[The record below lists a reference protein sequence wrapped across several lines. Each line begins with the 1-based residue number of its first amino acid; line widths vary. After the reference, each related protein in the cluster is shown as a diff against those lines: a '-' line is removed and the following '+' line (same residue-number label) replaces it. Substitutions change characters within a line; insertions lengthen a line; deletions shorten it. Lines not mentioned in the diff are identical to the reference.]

1 MKKMGCLLVLALA
14 ASQAW
19 AAKKITVDELQA
31 TLASMHQENK
41 TDAEVANA
49 LKQVELSEELTR
61 NKMNSMVGSVP
72 GPLTTEQIYILEA
85 RSATLS
91 PPAVD
96 LPTVAAPDGT
106 TQKAIL
112 DKAADYVSKT
122 YEQLPHIS
130 ATKTT
135 LRFQDNVEAAAPSS
149 GMHGSATDVS
159 TGSSFVSAFQFIHY
173 INSTDS
179 RIESEFGAEKLSAEK
194 DKTPW
199 GANKMIA
206 LQEPDPSLGA
216 VFQEAQAA
224 GDIKW
229 LRWETLNDKQVAVYS
244 FDVPKK
250 KAHFALNVCCFPDV
264 DQAGVATF
272 QSSGLASAR
281 GGAGGAKGNFQ
292 TNTNWHNFKS
302 NVPYHGELFIDADS
316 GIVMRMITEAELKPS
331 DVVHQEDTR
340 VDYGPVN
347 VGGKIFVLPIK
358 TVIDTEVVPN
368 GDSGAAGKYSTRR
381 TLFTSEYKDY
391 QLGGAK

>member
-1 MKKMGCLLVLALA
+1 MNKMGCLLVLALA
-14 ASQAW
+14 VSQAW
-19 AAKKITVDELQA
+19 AAKKITVDELQT
-31 TLASMHQENK
+31 TLVSMHQQNK

-61 NKMNSMVGSVP
+61 NKMNSMVDNVP
-72 GPLTTEQIYILEA
+72 GPLSTEQIYVLEA
-85 RSATLS
+85 RSATLA
-91 PPAVD
+91 PPAAD
-96 LPTVAAPDGT
+96 LPTTAAPDAA

-122 YEQLPHIS
+122 YTQLPQIS
-130 ATKTT
+130 TTKTT
-135 LRFQDNVEAAAPSS
+135 LRFQDNVEAAASSS

-173 INSTDS
+173 INSTDAH
-179 RIESEFGAEKLSAEK
+179 IDSEHGAEKPSAEK

-199 GANKMIA
+199 GSNKMIA

-216 VFQEAQAA
+216 VFEEAQAA

-229 LRWETLNDKQVAVYS
+229 LRWETLNGKQAAVYS

-250 KAHFALNVCCFPDV
+250 KAHFAVNVCCFPDV
-264 DQAGVATF
+264 SQAGVATF
-272 QSSGLASAR
+272 QSAGIASAA

-292 TNTNWHNFKS
+292 TNTNWHNYKAS
-302 NVPYHGELFIDADS
+302 VPYHGEFFIDADS
-316 GIVMRMITEAELKPS
+316 GTVVRMITEAELKPS

-347 VGGKIFVLPIK
+347 VGGKTLVLPIK
-358 TVIDTEVVPN
+358 TVIATEVVPN
-368 GDSGAAGKYSTRR
+368 GDSGSAGRYSTRR
-381 TLFTSEYKDY
+381 TLFTSEYKEY